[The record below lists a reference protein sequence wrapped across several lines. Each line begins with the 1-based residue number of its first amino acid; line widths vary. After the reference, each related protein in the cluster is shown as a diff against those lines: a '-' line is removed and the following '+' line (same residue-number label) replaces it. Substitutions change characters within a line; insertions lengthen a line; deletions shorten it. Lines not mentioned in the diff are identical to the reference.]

1 MARRRSEEEA
11 WWQMLL
17 GLYFLPNINNASY
30 RKEVA
35 IMKGYYE
42 EYSYVLILSNGKKI
56 RFATE
61 QEAKEYWEGS

>member
-1 MARRRSEEEA
+1 
-11 WWQMLL
+11 MLL